1 MAVRRS
7 NSQQNRG
14 EQQLESWKKK
24 AVRFLAGFVVFATTY
39 SLILPAITLDL
50 DRADE
55 EPGIEISAPV
65 DEVTTTDVDELSA
78 LIDETLAS
86 EDGEEQNAPSPDAE
100 ETEAAAEQPE
110 SSPAPEAEKAE
121 DDSAADAE
129 EDPKKEAGED
139 ETSDE
144 DAEKAADTEDAEA
157 DENAEAADAEAEDE
171 DEEEEDGELPE
182 ESDPT
187 ADVES
192 AEEWD
197 EMFTPLLRSLDWS
210 ENLVRIARAQ
220 LGYRESKAN
229 FIEDENGVRHGYTRY
244 GAWSGDPYADW
255 NGSFVAFCLNYTD
268 IPEKFMLRDTDVT
281 RYAEAFDMGG
291 ALLPSTEFT
300 PRAGDLVF
308 FDTDHDEAHS
318 AELVGIVVS
327 VKADE
332 EGRGSFHAILGLPGH
347 RVKERSYAI
356 DDASICGFVAL
367 PENPEIMLAAMP
379 AQDFTGETDS
389 IRVSVSADALAFPA
403 NTTMIV
409 QPVEDAETL
418 SALAAAGNAR
428 PGGVL
433 AVDITFYDPDGNE
446 IEPAIP
452 IRVSLSSKLVE
463 TAKEPVVVHM
473 DDGGDAQVVDQ
484 IDGASADDEVVF
496 SAGSFSVYGIVD
508 SIVTEYVSA
517 NGNLYNVVVSY
528 DQSAQIPDGAT
539 VSITEFDETDET
551 FLQARSAL
559 LRSMGE
565 DEEGLELLMT
575 ALDITLHDALGN
587 EIEPAAPVHVQL
599 TIKALPGVDDLD
611 EIKDQLMIQHHI
623 QNGDDTIVETVF
635 SGDTTA
641 NFSLQPEEAYKALY
655 GSVDQAAAD
664 PAATEEESADEIDTH
679 EDESSDAL
687 EAPAEE
693 NSAPAES
700 AETPVEELAA
710 PVEESSE
717 EQPLTASFETDS
729 FSVFTVRWGAVTAAG
744 DLQNGKY
751 ILYALDASDGKYYAL
766 KPNGNGDPV
775 AVEISFENGLISY
788 PGGNKNELY
797 WSVSKTGSGDDAR
810 YTFSY
815 SSGGVTHYLR
825 AGTNGSHV
833 ESSTSQGNHGT
844 PQSTKWGQWSGFV
857 YSALNTF
864 LQCHEGVFRVRNVLG
879 DGNWQ
884 ATSRIY
890 FEREISGV
898 TVHYVDQDGNELA
911 VKTGNPDSQSNYAYL
926 IYDIEDY
933 DYVRT
938 YIKYRSGGTTRTDDI
953 YPLINKSNGKYCA
966 DEDQSSFSDL
976 PSGAEVYVEYKPR
989 PASTY
994 GGTPVPITDTNVA
1007 TPPAEPTVTK
1017 TSTVNGD
1024 GTNTLYLSV
1033 TGHTAPIKTYRL
1045 ADVLIVFDISGSMS
1059 YRIDS
1064 DTAPDNNK
1072 ESRSYIAKQAI
1083 KELADTLYAKNEAA
1097 PFDKVIRMGLVTFSN
1112 DADVSNIGFTHDK
1125 NTFLTELNSK
1135 RPGGGTNWESALKL
1149 ADEMTFDHL
1158 RASFVI
1164 FVTDGD
1170 PTFRY
1175 SRMLATDAE
1184 IEQDGIREAYTQYND
1199 YGPGNADP
1207 NSANFDAALAY
1218 AQSIMNSRKHFYGIG
1233 ISTDVTKLGN
1243 FVTASGA
1250 GTDHCVIAANEAQLN
1265 AAFRNIGASILGV
1278 WGEAGMTVDD
1288 GITEMTQT
1296 VRKTNMVGILPAEDD
1311 FVYSKERLA
1320 TAEEIADSSKIPVG
1334 AVIEDRSGVKYT
1346 VWNNWNPADEF
1357 CGLARYV
1364 SDPTDPKAGSVIWNM
1379 GDSFM
1384 LEEGVTYKVA
1394 FKVWPSQEAY
1404 DIIAKL
1410 NNGVLKMDSANTKI
1424 LYADGSEAYDSDIYN
1439 QIGGSYPN
1447 YYLITN
1453 NHANYSYS
1461 QVINSG
1467 GTVSKVDNSDKNGTI
1482 IYDVDNLS
1490 LTTQPLKVQKNW
1502 QASMYASNL
1511 RQKPDSLDIDLYT
1524 IDGGSNTTTY
1534 KTITLGPPIGADGR
1548 PDKTVNEWKNDSEPC
1563 YVSYGLLKRNGSAL
1577 TIYET
1582 GHDFTLVEH
1591 YNQSSSSDLL
1601 KSHYW
1606 QLNPGT
1612 YRPMVVGIGSST
1624 RKTILEKI
1632 DNPAGIAL
1640 SGSSPGYWHDD
1651 SGALERRYMKD
1662 TYPSYTG
1669 DYYWL
1674 ADANGVYHAYIDTG
1688 ADVILLATNLQRSF
1702 VDLKKVVQTV
1712 DGNPIDMPVEW
1723 FSFTGTVVADYTGM
1737 TPAEI
1742 ETNREDVIW
1751 VSFSDENGNSIDM
1764 TTLPKQDEWSGFWV
1778 PSDLAAR
1785 DGIDPAAYYSLDPG
1799 YRLVD
1804 SGVPFYFKIKNG
1816 WSVRLVNLTNGTTVE
1831 FTETDIPEDYAFVSS
1846 SLTLT
1851 TGSGTNLHTPTAQ
1864 SGTSIKVTVEQPDS
1878 GYTVTYV
1885 NKPDSAEKITI
1896 LKTNENGSV
1905 PLADAEFTL
1914 YTEKGYNSTPRQS
1927 VKTGLKSGADG
1938 KIELG
1943 WLPGGTY
1950 YLLETKAP
1958 AGYMLRSLP
1967 VKIVVM
1973 DGMVTYDESTTY
1985 SQSGVGYTGSH
1996 DTGFTL
2002 VVTNWKGKTL
2012 PETGGVGTKAYTLSG
2027 AALLLTS
2034 ALFLL
2039 RRFRR
2044 RREVDTC

>member
-121 DDSAADAE
+121 DGSAADAE
-129 EDPKKEAGED
+129 EDPKKEAGEN

-356 DDASICGFVAL
+356 DDAAICGFVAL

-379 AQDFTGETDS
+379 AQEFTGETDS

-409 QPVEDAETL
+409 KPVEDAETL

-473 DDGGDAQVVDQ
+473 DDGGDTKVVDQ
-484 IDGASADDEVVF
+484 IDGASAEDEVVF

-551 FLQARSAL
+551 FFQARSAL

-623 QNGDDTIVETVF
+623 PNGDDTIVETVF

-641 NFSLQPEEAYKALY
+641 NFSLQPEEAYLTLY
-655 GSVDQAAAD
+655 GNAEQTASD
-664 PAATEEESADEIDTH
+664 PAATEEESAEGEDGENPAQEQADESDPN
-679 EDESSDAL
+679 EDEASDAL

-693 NSAPAES
+693 NAAPAETT
-700 AETPVEELAA
+700 ETPAEELAA

-729 FSVFTVRWGAVTAAG
+729 FSVFTVRWGSTTAAG
-744 DLQNGKY
+744 ELQNGRY
-751 ILYALDASDGKYYAL
+751 ILYAQDASNGKYYAL
-766 KPNGNGDPV
+766 KPNGDGDPV
-775 AVEISFENGLISY
+775 AVEISSENGFISY
-788 PGGNKNELY
+788 PGGNKDDLY
-797 WSVSKTGSGDDAR
+797 WSVSKTGSGDGAR

-815 SSGGVTHYLR
+815 DSGGRTHYLR
-825 AGTNGSHV
+825 AGTNGQHV
-833 ESSTSQGNHGT
+833 ESSTS
-844 PQSTKWGQWSGFV
+844 QSTKWGQWSGFV
-857 YSALNTF
+857 YSANDTF
-864 LQCHEGVFRVRNVLG
+864 LQCSDGVFRVRNVSG
-879 DGNWQ
+879 DANWQ
-884 ATSRIY
+884 ATSRIF
-890 FEREISGV
+890 FEKVNPSAANI
-898 TVHYVDQDGNELA
+898 TVHYVDQAGNELA
-911 VKTGNPDSQSNYAYL
+911 VKTGNPDSLSNYAYL

-938 YIKYRSGGTTRTDDI
+938 YMKYTSGGRTVTQDI
-953 YPLINKSNGKYCA
+953 PPVIRRNDGKYLSDNSNA
-966 DEDQSSFSDL
+966 TYSDL
-976 PSGAEVYVEYKPR
+976 PSGAEIYVEYKPR
-989 PASTY
+989 HASTG

-1017 TSTVNGD
+1017 TSTINGD

-1033 TGHTAPIKTYRL
+1033 TGHTAPIKTYKL
-1045 ADVLIVFDISGSMS
+1045 ADVLIVLDVSGSMANG
-1059 YRIDS
+1059 IDS
-1064 DTAPDNNK
+1064 NTAPANDSEKRIN
-1072 ESRSYIAKQAI
+1072 IAKQAI
-1083 KELADTLYAKNEAA
+1083 RDLANTLYAKNEAP
-1097 PFDKVIRMGLVTFSN
+1097 PFDNVIRMGLVSFSN
-1112 DADVSNIGFTHDK
+1112 EAEVSNIGFTQNK
-1125 NTFLTELNSK
+1125 GTFLTELNSK
-1135 RPGGGTNWESALKL
+1135 NPGGGTNWESALKL
-1149 ADEMTFDHL
+1149 ADEMTFDPL

-1175 SRMLATDAE
+1175 TRMLETDGE
-1184 IEQDGIREAYTQYND
+1184 IEEEGVSIGWANSYYPLYND
-1199 YGPGNADP
+1199 YGQGNSDLK
-1207 NSANFDAALAY
+1207 SANFNAALPY
-1218 AQSIMNSRKHFYGIG
+1218 AQSIVKSGKHFYGIG
-1233 ISTDVTKLGN
+1233 ISTDVTKLRN

-1250 GTDHCVIAANEAQLN
+1250 GTDHAVIAANEAQLN
-1265 AAFRNIGASILGV
+1265 AAFRNIGASILGI

-1296 VRKTNMVGILPAEDD
+1296 VQKTNMVAVLPAEDD

-1320 TAEEIADSSKIPVG
+1320 TAEEIADSSKIPAG

-1346 VWNNWNPADEF
+1346 VWNNWNPDNEF
-1357 CGLARYV
+1357 CGRATYV
-1364 SDPTDPKAGSVIWNM
+1364 TDATDPKAGSVVWNM
-1379 GDSFM
+1379 GDKFM

-1404 DIIAKL
+1404 DIIAQL
-1410 NNGVLKMDSANTKI
+1410 NNGVLQMDSANKKI

-1467 GTVSKVDNSDKNGTI
+1467 GTVTKVENSDKNGTI
-1482 IYDVDNLS
+1482 NYDVDNLS

-1511 RQKPDSLDIDLYT
+1511 TQKPNSLDIDLYT
-1524 IDGGSNTTTY
+1524 IDGGSHTTTY

-1548 PDKTVNEWKNDSEPC
+1548 PDKTVNEWKNDSGARFVKVFFIC
-1563 YVSYGLLKRNGSAL
+1563 IQKR
-1577 TIYET
+1577 I
-1582 GHDFTLVEH
+1582 
-1591 YNQSSSSDLL
+1591 
-1601 KSHYW
+1601 
-1606 QLNPGT
+1606 
-1612 YRPMVVGIGSST
+1612 
-1624 RKTILEKI
+1624 
-1632 DNPAGIAL
+1632 
-1640 SGSSPGYWHDD
+1640 
-1651 SGALERRYMKD
+1651 MK
-1662 TYPSYTG
+1662 
-1669 DYYWL
+1669 
-1674 ADANGVYHAYIDTG
+1674 
-1688 ADVILLATNLQRSF
+1688 
-1702 VDLKKVVQTV
+1702 
-1712 DGNPIDMPVEW
+1712 
-1723 FSFTGTVVADYTGM
+1723 
-1737 TPAEI
+1737 
-1742 ETNREDVIW
+1742 
-1751 VSFSDENGNSIDM
+1751 
-1764 TTLPKQDEWSGFWV
+1764 
-1778 PSDLAAR
+1778 
-1785 DGIDPAAYYSLDPG
+1785 
-1799 YRLVD
+1799 
-1804 SGVPFYFKIKNG
+1804 
-1816 WSVRLVNLTNGTTVE
+1816 
-1831 FTETDIPEDYAFVSS
+1831 
-1846 SLTLT
+1846 
-1851 TGSGTNLHTPTAQ
+1851 
-1864 SGTSIKVTVEQPDS
+1864 
-1878 GYTVTYV
+1878 
-1885 NKPDSAEKITI
+1885 
-1896 LKTNENGSV
+1896 
-1905 PLADAEFTL
+1905 
-1914 YTEKGYNSTPRQS
+1914 
-1927 VKTGLKSGADG
+1927 
-1938 KIELG
+1938 
-1943 WLPGGTY
+1943 
-1950 YLLETKAP
+1950 
-1958 AGYMLRSLP
+1958 
-1967 VKIVVM
+1967 
-1973 DGMVTYDESTTY
+1973 
-1985 SQSGVGYTGSH
+1985 
-1996 DTGFTL
+1996 
-2002 VVTNWKGKTL
+2002 
-2012 PETGGVGTKAYTLSG
+2012 
-2027 AALLLTS
+2027 
-2034 ALFLL
+2034 
-2039 RRFRR
+2039 
-2044 RREVDTC
+2044 